1 MKTTQEII
9 REAQEAQSRPIAKWL
24 SQLIADM
31 TYRLGLEHRRAEGAM
46 KRAVEEVTEA
56 RRLLTEGPADSDTFL
71 DLPRALYTDAE
82 DEQRPLGK
90 GATIEFRGPGDEPGE
105 GISVKWEK
113 DHLKISGLNRLA
125 VVPINTTTVH
135 IEAR

>member
-1 MKTTQEII
+1 
-9 REAQEAQSRPIAKWL
+9 
-24 SQLIADM
+24 
-31 TYRLGLEHRRAEGAM
+31 M

-56 RRLLTEGPADSDTFL
+56 RKLLTEGPADSDTYL
-71 DLPRALYTDAE
+71 DLPCALYTDAE